1 MNKLTY
7 QNHLGPYHCVTD
19 TFRSLR
25 LRANSM
31 SDNTD
36 LPEGRANMIDRYT
49 QILLTVIAVNLTLI
63 VGWGAV
69 KVLVPEVAASRDLV
83 QHVYVTNDP
92 LNVNIKEVDGW
103 SIFGGKIPVKLD

>member
-1 MNKLTY
+1 
-7 QNHLGPYHCVTD
+7 
-19 TFRSLR
+19 
-25 LRANSM
+25 
-31 SDNTD
+31 
-36 LPEGRANMIDRYT
+36 MIDRYT

-69 KVLVPEVAASRDLV
+69 KVLVPEVAASRDRV